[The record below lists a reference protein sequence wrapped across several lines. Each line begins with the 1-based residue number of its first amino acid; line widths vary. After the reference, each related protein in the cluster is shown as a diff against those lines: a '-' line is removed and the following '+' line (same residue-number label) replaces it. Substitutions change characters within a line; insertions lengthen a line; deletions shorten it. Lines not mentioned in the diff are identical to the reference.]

1 MQAYSQAPLT
11 KRQRNELL
19 RQQLE
24 FERASFIAHWRDL
37 GEYILPRRTRFF
49 VGDANRGDRRNQKI
63 INSSATL
70 ASRTLS
76 AGMMS
81 GLTSPARPWFRLST
95 SDPSM
100 SEIGAVK
107 DWLYEVTNIISNT
120 FLKSNLYNTLPIV
133 YRDLGVFGTA
143 AYMIEEDFENV
154 MRTQSF
160 PVGSY
165 SIAKD
170 NSGRVNV
177 FFREFRMTVRQ
188 IIDEFGKAGPSGQ
201 PDWSNFSIQIKN
213 LYDQGSMEEWIDI
226 CHVIKPNDEFDSRQ
240 IHSKYKKFASCY
252 YEKGTTANG
261 KAYIIKGKDDD
272 IYLRES
278 GYDYF
283 PVLCPRWDVTA
294 EDVYATDCPGMTAL
308 GDIKQLQLGEKRI
321 AQALELLV
329 KPPMKG
335 PSSLRTTKATIL
347 PGDITY
353 DDSRDGKGFT
363 PTFQIDPRIQEMEG
377 KQRQL
382 EMRISRCFF
391 EDMFVGIINDTR
403 SGTTAREIDERHEE
417 KLLALGPVLE
427 RLNQDSNDP
436 LIDIAFDLHLRQG
449 LLPEAPPELQGMP
462 LKVEYVSIMANAQ
475 KSIGI
480 ASTERFMATVANIV
494 ASYPPAADKIDADQL
509 IDVYA
514 DQLSVAPGIVRSDEA
529 VAQIRDAQAQ
539 QQAAAQEAAMVQ
551 QGAAAAKDLSQ
562 ANMEGDN
569 ALTRLVDQSKAGQ
582 IVDQY

>member
-1 MQAYSQAPLT
+1 MSNTNHFNLT
-11 KRQRNELL
+11 KRQKNELL
-19 RQQLE
+19 RAQLDME
-24 FERASFIAHWRDL
+24 VATFIPHWRDL

-49 VGDANRGDRRNQKI
+49 VSDVNRGDRRNQKI
-63 INSSATL
+63 VNSSATL
-70 ASRTLS
+70 AARTLS

-81 GLTSPARPWFRLST
+81 GLTSPARPWFRLGV
-95 SDPSM
+95 SDPDIA
-100 SEIGAVK
+100 EYGPVK
-107 DWLYEVTNIISNT
+107 DWLYTVGNIINQT

-143 AYMIEEDFENV
+143 AYIVEEDMENV
-154 MRTQSF
+154 LRTQSF
-160 PVGSY
+160 PIGSY
-165 SIAKD
+165 KIAKD
-170 NSGRVNV
+170 VRGKVNV

-188 IIDEFGKAGPSGQ
+188 LIEEFGVRDANGKV
-201 PDWSNFSIQIKN
+201 DWSNFSIQIKN
-213 LYDQGSMEEWIDI
+213 LYERGNMEEWIDV
-226 CHVIKPNDEFDSRQ
+226 CHVIQPNDTYDAEKL
-240 IHSKYKKFASCY
+240 HAKNKKFSSCY
-252 YEKGTTANG
+252 YEKGTYGSSGN
-261 KAYIIKGKDDD
+261 YIVRGADDD
-272 IYLRES
+272 RYLRES

-283 PVLCPRWDVTA
+283 PVLVPRWDITG

-335 PSSLRTTKATIL
+335 PSSLKTTKATIL

-353 DDSRDGKGFT
+353 DDSREGRGFT

-382 EMRISRCFF
+382 EQRISRCFF
-391 EDMFVGIINDTR
+391 EDLFLMLANDQR

-436 LIDIAFDLHLRQG
+436 LIDIAFDLLLRQG
-449 LLPEAPPELQGMP
+449 LLPEAPEEIKGAP
-462 LKVEYVSIMANAQ
+462 LKVEYISIMANAQ

-480 ASTERFMATVANIV
+480 ATTERFMTTVGGIIQM
-494 ASYPPAADKIDADQL
+494 YPEARDKVDADQM

-514 DQLSVAPGIVRSDEA
+514 EQLSIAPGIVRPDEM
-529 VAQIRDAQAQ
+529 VAEMRAAQAQ
-539 QQAAAQEAAMVQ
+539 QQQAQMQSQMLEQTANSANKLA
-551 QGAAAAKDLSQ
+551 GAS
-562 ANMEGDN
+562 MEGDN
-569 ALTRLVDQSKAGQ
+569 ALTRLIDQAQAGQ
-582 IVDQY
+582 VV